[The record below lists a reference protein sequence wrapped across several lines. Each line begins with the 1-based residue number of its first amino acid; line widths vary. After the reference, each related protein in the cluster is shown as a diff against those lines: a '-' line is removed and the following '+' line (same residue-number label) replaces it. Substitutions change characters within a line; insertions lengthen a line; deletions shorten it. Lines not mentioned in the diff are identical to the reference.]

1 MPGTFGTHKKFV
13 AKKEK
18 NKAAA
23 AAAKRGVHLREA
35 FGLNLLRGRSAGCVE
50 KPGAEQ
56 GFCSQVYGAC

>member
-23 AAAKRGVHLREA
+23 AAKLKQKV
-35 FGLNLLRGRSAGCVE
+35 V
-50 KPGAEQ
+50 
-56 GFCSQVYGAC
+56 